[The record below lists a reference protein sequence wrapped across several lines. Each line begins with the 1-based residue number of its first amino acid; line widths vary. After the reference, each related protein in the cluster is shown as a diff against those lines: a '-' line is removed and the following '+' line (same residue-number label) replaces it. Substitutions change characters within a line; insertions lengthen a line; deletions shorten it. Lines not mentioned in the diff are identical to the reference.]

1 MDDDVRGECDGDLQ
15 VRAEKGV
22 VDNQQGIA
30 IAGNFGDGGDV
41 SDAHGRI
48 SRRFDVEDAGIG
60 AHGGENQIRRR
71 GVYEAEL
78 EAEVDE
84 KLGGEAVNATVDRF
98 RKHNV
103 IAGAEQTEHRIDG
116 RHAGGKSVSGLA
128 AFQFGERFFPSFAVG
143 GIGTGVVEAFIFAE
157 FVLDVGGGLV
167 DGRYDSSSSWIRLW
181 SYLDGSC

>member
-1 MDDDVRGECDGDLQ
+1 VAVEVFGHRVDDDVRAECDGALQ

-41 SDAHGRI
+41 GDAHGWI
-48 SRRFDVEDAGIG
+48 SGRFDIEHAGIG
-60 AHGGENQIRRR
+60 AHGGKYQIRRR

-84 KLGGEAVNATVDRF
+84 KLGGETVHATVDRF

-103 IAGAEQTEHRIDG
+103 VAGAEQTEHRIDG
-116 RHAGGKSVSGLA
+116 RHAGSKSVSGLA
-128 AFQFGERFFPSFAVG
+128 TFQFGERFFQSFAVG
-143 GIGTGVVEAFIFAE
+143 
-157 FVLDVGGGLV
+157 
-167 DGRYDSSSSWIRLW
+167 
-181 SYLDGSC
+181 